1 MRGLAVLAALV
12 LGACAPAPAR
22 QAAMS
27 RGGAAG
33 AELPT
38 IVSLNPC
45 TDAILAEV
53 ADPRQL
59 LALSHYSSDPASSSM
74 DVALAR
80 RFRATSGAVEEVLAL
95 SPDVVVAG
103 TFLAPATRQA
113 FARLGIRL
121 VQMPIAGNLA
131 ASKAQVSD
139 LADLAGH
146 PERGDALNARIDAA
160 LARAAPPTGAP
171 LSAVV
176 WQSGGIVA
184 GDETLI
190 ADLLKRTGFVNAA
203 AARGL
208 SQADYLP
215 LERMVADPPQVV
227 LTAGSAR
234 ADEDRLLAHPALAG
248 LHRTR
253 RAEFDPSLLW
263 CGGPTIPRA
272 VARLAEVRRSR

>member
-1 MRGLAVLAALV
+1 MKPVAVLAALL

-22 QAAMS
+22 QAVTTAS
-27 RGGAAG
+27 AG
-33 AELPT
+33 AGGPT

-53 ADPRQL
+53 ADPDQL
-59 LALSHYSSDPASSSM
+59 LALSHYSRDPASSSM
-74 DVALAR
+74 DIALAR

-95 SPDVVVAG
+95 RPDVVVAG
-103 TFLAPATRQA
+103 TFLPPATRQA

-121 VQMPIAGNLA
+121 VQVPIAGDLA
-131 ASKAQVSD
+131 ASKAQVTS
-139 LADLAGH
+139 LAALAGN
-146 PERGDALNARIDAA
+146 PERGRALNARIEAA
-160 LARAAPPTGAP
+160 LAQAAPPPGTP
-171 LSAVV
+171 LAAVV

-184 GDETLI
+184 GDDTLI
-190 ADLLKRTGFVNAA
+190 ADLLRHTGFINAA

-215 LERMVADPPQVV
+215 LERMVADPPQVI
-227 LTAGSAR
+227 LAAGSSR

-248 LHRTR
+248 LDATR
-253 RAEFDPSLLW
+253 RASFDPSLLW

-272 VARLAEVRRSR
+272 VARLAEVRRAR